1 MNQAVRLIAL
11 QCGLSFLSLAAS
23 AAQAETPVFK
33 QGVWEFERTSGASKY
48 VAKECIDP
56 SQDMRQQD
64 TILDKMGCKRSSAQS
79 GASVY
84 TTSAECTVKL
94 PSGFASWT
102 TTSTLTM
109 ESDSAYRMETR
120 TVRYGRTLEE
130 VTTAHRVGDCGK

>member
-1 MNQAVRLIAL
+1 
-11 QCGLSFLSLAAS
+11 
-23 AAQAETPVFK
+23 
-33 QGVWEFERTSGASKY
+33 

-84 TTSAECTVKL
+84 TSSAECTVKL
-94 PSGFASWT
+94 PSGFVSWT

-109 ESDSAYRMETR
+109 ESDSAYRIETR
-120 TVRYGRTLEE
+120 TIRYGHTLEE
-130 VTTAHRVGDCGK
+130 VTTAHRVGDCSK